1 MALPGAFDG
10 LLGESVWVAWNDE
23 GGRKVPK
30 SPSGGNAKS
39 NDPSTWGTYA
49 EAQAAASRNGY
60 SGVGI
65 MLSDGLV
72 GIDLD
77 GAVSDGV
84 IADWA
89 QEIVDL
95 VGSYTEVS
103 PSGTGLHILAWADM
117 DVVGAIGSADHAA
130 GIEVYNNRRYF
141 TVTGDA
147 VNDEPIYDLTEEM
160 SGLLSRLLPGR
171 SSEERVR
178 AAVGSLAADEVKRL
192 ANRTTTDNC
201 VRDGKRYARVPTGAE
216 TCGFCIMLASRGFV
230 YHSRETA
237 GEFDHYHRSCDCKV
251 IGDLDELTEVEGYD
265 PDALYDLYSEARSRL
280 GEYPAANEI
289 SQEIERVLAER
300 AEAEAVA
307 ESESEDWK
315 DAQARR
321 TVDMSLI
328 GGKAYRSNVR
338 ALFGDLHET
347 AYADI
352 ARMLGHRSGT
362 PYEDLYAYDMDE
374 GTRLGSVVTSTEP
387 KRVEPTADL
396 SSKMAAAVRDG
407 HEVIMVHNHPDS
419 SCPSAS
425 DIRSLIATGA
435 RRGVIACH
443 DGSLYSYEVVG
454 DPAPGYTVDDDTI
467 RMLAQLRGGDE
478 ADLLKGFE
486 ESLGVHVEHLR

>member
-89 QEIVDL
+89 QQIVDL

-147 VNDEPIYDLTEEM
+147 VNDEPIHDLTQEM
-160 SGLLSRLLPGR
+160 SGILSRLLPGR

-192 ANRTTTDNC
+192 ANRTMTDNC
-201 VRDGKRYARVPTGAE
+201 ARDGKRYARVPTGAE
-216 TCGFCIMLASRGFV
+216 TCEFCIMLASRGFV

-265 PDALYDLYSEARSRL
+265 PDAYYDLWKESTRLRESGMPVAQREAILAAMRDRLMPQSYTSQAALAALYGAGLDSAWAEFRRL
-280 GEYPAANEI
+280 GKTADAYQRTVGAYLSELGSACGGRFSADFMARPDGDEIWAALRLLSVAGSVRFRCATAEHKSPDFLVDGVLLELKTPQSERKVTRRLLEI
-289 SQEIERVLAER
+289 SRQFEGYPDEPR
-300 AEAEAVA
+300 AGALSLLNLSVE
-307 ESESEDWK
+307 
-315 DAQARR
+315 
-321 TVDMSLI
+321 VD
-328 GGKAYRSNVR
+328 
-338 ALFGDLHET
+338 
-347 AYADI
+347 
-352 ARMLGHRSGT
+352 
-362 PYEDLYAYDMDE
+362 
-374 GTRLGSVVTSTEP
+374 SVVGVAQRFVDDGTLDTVYVIPKSGEV
-387 KRVEPTADL
+387 KRVE
-396 SSKMAAAVRDG
+396 R
-407 HEVIMVHNHPDS
+407 
-419 SCPSAS
+419 
-425 DIRSLIATGA
+425 
-435 RRGVIACH
+435 
-443 DGSLYSYEVVG
+443 
-454 DPAPGYTVDDDTI
+454 
-467 RMLAQLRGGDE
+467 
-478 ADLLKGFE
+478 
-486 ESLGVHVEHLR
+486 